1 MKVNFDFLQEIQWAE
16 IPPFL
21 YAIFGVFA
29 LSALIQLGYYWGPFR
44 KVAYMRPKKN
54 PDSRQ
59 PVSVVICAKN
69 ERQNLEKN
77 LPLFLEQDYP
87 EFEVIVVNDCS
98 TDETEALLYKLKS
111 EYKKLQVTTIEQD
124 RKFAHDRKLAITVG
138 IKAARY
144 DHIIFSEPDCAPGSK
159 WLGAMQQAFGDKGE
173 LVVSYCR
180 SKRRSGLAD
189 KIIRADA
196 VTSALCSLRG
206 AMVGK
211 PYRCTI
217 KNMGLR
223 QSMFFR
229 GKGFANYNS
238 FPSSEETLFLCRN
251 GSAGN
256 TQVTLHRDAIVSSLQ
271 GLTFGQWF
279 KQKSLYLSLL
289 GMGKRGVG
297 RIRFE
302 MFSRLL
308 FYASLAALAALSV
321 IDEDFLPLI
330 GAAPLVLTRL
340 ISRMVI
346 ARKMLRKLQEK
357 GLFFWLL
364 VYDYASPLLAFVIAM
379 AQPNLQK
386 IKKFK

>member
-1 MKVNFDFLQEIQWAE
+1 MNLDFLQDIQWAE
-16 IPPFL
+16 IPIFL

-54 PDSRQ
+54 PDNKR

-69 ERQNLEKN
+69 EQQNLEKN

-98 TDETEALLYKLKS
+98 TDETEALLYKLKN

-124 RKFAHDRKLAITVG
+124 KKFAHDRKLAITVG

-144 DHIIFSEPDCAPGSK
+144 DNIIFTEPDCAPASNK
-159 WLGAMQQAFGDKGE
+159 WLGAMQQSFGDKGE

-189 KIIRADA
+189 KIIRSDS
-196 VTSALCSLRG
+196 VISALCSLRG

-211 PYRCTI
+211 PYRSTI

-223 QSMFFR
+223 QSLFFR
-229 GKGFANYNS
+229 SKGFANHNS
-238 FPSSEETLFLCRN
+238 YPNSEETLFLCRN
-251 GSAGN
+251 GKASN
-256 TQVTLHRDAIVSSLQ
+256 TQVTLHRDAIISSSQ

-279 KQKSLYLSLL
+279 KQKCLYSSLL
-289 GMGKRGVG
+289 GMGNRGIW

-302 MFSRLL
+302 MFSRLF
-308 FYASLAALAALSV
+308 FYASLTALVV
-321 IDEDFLPLI
+321 ISLISEDFLPLV
-330 GAAPLVLTRL
+330 GAAPLLLTRF
-340 ISRMVI
+340 ITRMVI
-346 ARKMLRKLQEK
+346 MKKMLSKLQEK
-357 GLFFWLL
+357 GLFFWALI
-364 VYDYASPLLAFVIAM
+364 YDYTSPLLAFVVAM

-386 IKKFK
+386 IKKIK